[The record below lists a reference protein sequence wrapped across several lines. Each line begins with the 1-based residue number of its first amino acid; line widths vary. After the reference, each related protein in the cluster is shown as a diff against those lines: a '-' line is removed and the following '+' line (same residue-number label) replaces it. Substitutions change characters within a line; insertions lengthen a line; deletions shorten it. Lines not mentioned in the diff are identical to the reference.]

1 MVLGDQFYDDL
12 TDLIEKYSG
21 MEMTNAEAVGYLMFK
36 VNDILRNSDTDDDD
50 KQL

>member
-36 VNDILRNSDTDDDD
+36 VQDILTQGNEDGEEE
-50 KQL
+50 

>member
-12 TDLIEKYSG
+12 TELVEKYSG

-36 VNDILRNSDTDDDD
+36 VNELMTQSGGQERGKD
-50 KQL
+50 